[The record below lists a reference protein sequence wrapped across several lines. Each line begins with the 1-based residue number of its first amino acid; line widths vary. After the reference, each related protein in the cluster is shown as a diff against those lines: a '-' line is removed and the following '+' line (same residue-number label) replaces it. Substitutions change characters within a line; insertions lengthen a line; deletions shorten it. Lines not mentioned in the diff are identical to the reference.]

1 MVGNMKRRYRTK
13 LSVTVDPN
21 LYQTITQHAERAK
34 VSKSR
39 VIEEAIRVWEKNRMA
54 LLAKEGY
61 QKMAHEDVLDAE
73 AYLSAT
79 SEILED

>member
-1 MVGNMKRRYRTK
+1 MRRADRTK
-13 LSVTVDPN
+13 LRG
-21 LYQTITQHAERAK
+21 TIEQKLRL
-34 VSKSR
+34 
-39 VIEEAIRVWEKNRMA
+39 WQKNQMA